1 MEMKTSDRLKVGLV
15 YSREDLSSIFQIS
28 DATLNTGVFQ
38 PKGYD
43 SIWLFVTEKKTADR
57 TQYVDMLTGDTLA
70 WDGQTSGRTDA
81 KIINHVKEGNEILIF
96 YRKEKYE
103 FSNAG
108 FKYLGEFEY
117 ESHIKASPSHFK
129 LRKLFNN
136 SRQY

>member
-1 MEMKTSDRLKVGLV
+1 MKTSDRLEVGLV
-15 YSREDLSSIFQIS
+15 YSREDLRNIFRIS

-57 TQYVDMLTGDTLA
+57 TQYVDMLMGDTLA

-108 FKYLGEFEY
+108 FTYLGEFEY
-117 ESHIKASPSHFK
+117 ESHIKGSPSHFK
-129 LRKLFNN
+129 LRRLFNN